1 MDRNSPYFGM
11 ILNHLCSR
19 RMNMEMTMMEKLR
32 YAPKEGDV
40 LIYLDGSHLQIEEIK
55 KTHVKLV
62 KSGSDEGLPLKP
74 VAHIR
79 TDLIRNECFLCRK
92 TDKK

>member
-1 MDRNSPYFGM
+1 
-11 ILNHLCSR
+11 
-19 RMNMEMTMMEKLR
+19 MEMTMMEKLK
-32 YAPKEGDV
+32 YAPMEGDV
-40 LIYLDGSHLQIEEIK
+40 LVYLDGSHLQVEEIK
-55 KTHVKLV
+55 KTHVKLI
-62 KSGSDEGLPLKP
+62 KSGSSEDLPLKP